1 MVLLW
6 LELWTAY
13 LNACILRGLGG
24 ESGAMVRVLHCWS
37 SSRSSLGRVTV
48 IIIRIFSYT
57 GFLKPRILRGLGCD
71 NCDMARVL
79 ALLVLLSFE
88 FWTCHRDY
96 YTCFLVYGFS
106 QTTYFT
112 MSGVRKW

>member
-13 LNACILRGLGG
+13 LNACILRGLGR

-37 SSRSSLGRVTV
+37 SSRSSFGRVTG

-57 GFLKPRILRGLGCD
+57 GFLKPCILRGLECG
-71 NCDMARVL
+71 NCDMA
-79 ALLVLLSFE
+79 
-88 FWTCHRDY
+88 
-96 YTCFLVYGFS
+96 
-106 QTTYFT
+106 
-112 MSGVRKW
+112 